1 MQMCIEKIE
10 WYKKKTTEIKK
21 QYEEE
26 RESALL
32 MKAQAEAELLKIETE
47 SNDLI
52 DQKQYIDQGRKRLE
66 RSILDEQQA
75 KVKVLERIED
85 AKNRKRELANQLDAL
100 QFKLQQ
106 KQKLKESLAN

>member
-1 MQMCIEKIE
+1 
-10 WYKKKTTEIKK
+10 
-21 QYEEE
+21 
-26 RESALL
+26 
-32 MKAQAEAELLKIETE
+32 
-47 SNDLI
+47 
-52 DQKQYIDQGRKRLE
+52 
-66 RSILDEQQA
+66 LDEQQA